1 MARDIAHLNLLAN
14 AISLIGQVDGLSQTL
29 GAQFRLAHTNL
40 KMTNSPTHFLLT
52 AATVASLLLHP
63 NMATMAQ
70 PRDPLADAYAFLY
83 KQMDKYA
90 QGTALR
96 LPQSYVPTATFSNG
110 DVSYT
115 YDDDVM
121 TIALLARGNPDDI
134 GRARVLGDSLLYL
147 QAHDRAHDGRV
158 RDAYHAR
165 TSVGASGMTNIA
177 NAASHTGNL
186 AWTGMT
192 FAQLYRATKSPKYL
206 TAALALAN
214 FVQRNFYDSRG
225 IGGYTGGFEASGAKV
240 RYKSTEHNIDL
251 YALFAMLARLT
262 GDGAWNGRADHAL
275 KMIAAMWD
283 MKRGYFWI
291 GTALDGQSINKLDP
305 VPEDVQTWSFLSL
318 RLRPYQHSID
328 WALSNLSA
336 VNGQFSG
343 LSFAAND
350 RSGVWFEG
358 TAHAALALAIR
369 NTSRDFE
376 AAQAL
381 LSDIEAGQR
390 APNANGGGIAAAS
403 KDGLKTGDGADDRY
417 YAALHIA
424 ATAWYCLAK
433 QSADPFQLLK

>member
-1 MARDIAHLNLLAN
+1 MR
-14 AISLIGQVDGLSQTL
+14 L
-29 GAQFRLAHTNL
+29 GHTNL
-40 KMTNSPTHFLLT
+40 KMTYIPIHFLLA
-52 AATVASLLLHP
+52 AATVAYLLLP
-63 NMATMAQ
+63 LADRPATAQ
-70 PRDPLADAYAFLY
+70 PRDSLANAYAFLY
-83 KQMDKYA
+83 EQMDEYA
-90 QGTALR
+90 QGTDLR

-121 TIALLARGNPDDI
+121 IIALLARGNPDDI

-147 QAHDRAHDGRV
+147 QAHDRTHDGGV

-165 TSVGASGMTNIA
+165 SLVVASGTLNIA

-186 AWTGMT
+186 AWSGMA
-192 FAQLYRATKSPKYL
+192 FAQLYRATSDPKYL
-206 TAALALAN
+206 KAALALGN
-214 FVQRNFYDSRG
+214 FVQRNFYDPRG
-225 IGGYTGGFEASGAKV
+225 IGGYTGGLEATGAKV
-240 RYKSTEHNIDL
+240 RYKSTEHNVDL
-251 YALFAMLARLT
+251 YALFTILARLT
-262 GDGAWNGRADHAL
+262 GDGAWNRRADHAL

-283 MKRGYFWI
+283 TKRGYFWI
-291 GTALDGQSINKLDP
+291 GTALDGQGINKLDP

-318 RLRPYQHSID
+318 RLRRYEHSID

-336 VNGQFSG
+336 TNGAFRG

-350 RSGVWFEG
+350 RSGAWFEG
-358 TAHAALALAIR
+358 TAHSALALAVR
-369 NTSRDFE
+369 NMGGDFG

-381 LSDIEAGQR
+381 LSDIQAGQAR
-390 APNANGGGIAAAS
+390 APNANGRGIDAAS

-433 QSADPFQLLK
+433 ESANPFQLLK